1 MQAIYDLIG
10 SVLIGGIVLM
20 MLLQFNASVM
30 EGAASQ
36 TFSTIV
42 QSNITT
48 VGELVEHDFRKIGY
62 RVGAFPDSAISYAD
76 STQIVFRGDIDNNQT
91 LERVSYLFDA
101 KAASAHENPRA
112 RVLHRTVTGSGNQGI
127 DLGITRFRLTY
138 YDKNRTLI
146 TENPVSSPS
155 RIASITVTMD
165 VESVAPYDGAYQG
178 GNWERTII
186 PKNLR

>member
-10 SVLIGGIVLM
+10 SILIGGIVLT

-42 QSNITT
+42 QSNITA
-48 VGELVEHDFRKIGY
+48 VGEMVEHDFRKIGY
-62 RVGAFPDSAISYAD
+62 RVGAFPDSAIIYAD
-76 STQIVFRGDIDNNQT
+76 STQIVFRGDIDNNKA
-91 LERVSYLFDA
+91 LDRVTYLFNRQV
-101 KAASAHENPRA
+101 ASAHENPRA
-112 RVLHRTVTGSGNQGI
+112 RLLYRTVNGTGSQSI

-138 YDKNRTLI
+138 YDKNKTLI
-146 TENPVSSPS
+146 TQNPVPSPS

-165 VESVAPYDGAYQG
+165 VESVASYDGAYQG